1 MKDTNGNQI
10 HRGQKISA
18 KGAFDGIAV
27 NQNGIVAESREKI
40 VTHFDGSEEF
50 TVWSTL
56 DGENCRF
63 IHDGFAYEVWPNERD
78 KKLITTQP

>member
-1 MKDTNGNQI
+1 MKDTNGKEI

-18 KGAFDGIAV
+18 KGAFDGISV
-27 NQNGIVAESREKI
+27 NQNGIVTDPREKI
-40 VTHFDGSEEF
+40 VTEFDGSEEL

-63 IHDGFAYEVWPNERD
+63 VHEGYAYEVWSNERD
-78 KKLITTQP
+78 KKLITIQP